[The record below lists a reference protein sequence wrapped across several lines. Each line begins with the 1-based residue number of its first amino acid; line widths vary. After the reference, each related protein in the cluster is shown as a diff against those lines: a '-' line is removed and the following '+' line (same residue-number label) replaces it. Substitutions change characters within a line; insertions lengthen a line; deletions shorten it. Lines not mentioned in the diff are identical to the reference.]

1 MGDPNIDRIRLNSGF
16 ITAAGKESRKDP
28 VYGTKSPST
37 RSLFFFFGF
46 YRSFGRGRISFLSF
60 LSVHDEISKGERP
73 INRQL

>member
-16 ITAAGKESRKDP
+16 ITAAGEGKPKGPCLWDKKS
-28 VYGTKSPST
+28 VYTIA
-37 RSLFFFFGF
+37 LFFFGF

>member
-37 RSLFFFFGF
+37 RSLFFF
-46 YRSFGRGRISFLSF
+46 SVSIVLSDGVAF
-60 LSVHDEISKGERP
+60 HS
-73 INRQL
+73 